1 MKVVAVTSCPS
12 GVAHTYLAA
21 EALKMAGKKLKVD
34 VSVETQ
40 GAAGIENRLTGADIA
55 EAVCI
60 ILTSDTTIREEERFK
75 GKKILRME
83 ANKIISDSL
92 KLMKKIKIT
101 FE

>member
-1 MKVVAVTSCPS
+1 MKIVAVTSCPS

-21 EALKMAGKKLKVD
+21 EALKMAGRKLNVE
-34 VSVETQ
+34 VFVETQ
-40 GAAGIENRLTGADIA
+40 GAAGIENQLNKKDID
-55 EAVCI
+55 EAVCV
-60 ILTSDTTIREEERFK
+60 ILTSDTTIRNEEQFK
-75 GKKILRME
+75 GKKTLRME

>member
-21 EALKMAGKKLKVD
+21 QALKMAGKKLNMEVL
-34 VSVETQ
+34 VETQ
-40 GAAGIENRLTGADIA
+40 GAAGIEKQLNKQDI
-55 EAVCI
+55 EESVCV
-60 ILTSDTTIREEERFK
+60 ILTSDTTIRNEERFK

>member
-1 MKVVAVTSCPS
+1 MKIVAVTSCPS

-21 EALKMAGKKLKVD
+21 EALKMAGKKLNIEVF
-34 VSVETQ
+34 VETQ
-40 GAAGIENRLTGADIA
+40 GAAGIESQLNKKDIE
-55 EAVCI
+55 EAVCV
-60 ILTSDTTIREEERFK
+60 ILTSDTTIRGEQRFK

>member
-21 EALKMAGKKLKVD
+21 EALKMAGKKLKME

-40 GAAGIENRLTGADIA
+40 GAAGIENRLSREEIA
-55 EAVCI
+55 EAVCV

>member
-21 EALKMAGKKLKVD
+21 EALKMAGKKLNMEVL
-34 VSVETQ
+34 VETQ
-40 GAAGIENRLTGADIA
+40 GAAGIEKQLNKQDI
-55 EAVCI
+55 EESVCV
-60 ILTSDTTIREEERFK
+60 ILTSDTTIRNEERFK

>member
-21 EALKMAGKKLKVD
+21 EALKMAGKKLNMEVL
-34 VSVETQ
+34 VETQ
-40 GAAGIENRLTGADIA
+40 GAAGIEKQLNKQDIE
-55 EAVCI
+55 EAVCV
-60 ILTSDTTIREEERFK
+60 ILTSDTTIRNEERFK